1 MELKFQI
8 QGQGQDILLLHGWG
22 GSINSL
28 EPLAQALAARGYR
41 TINIEWPGAG
51 SSAVP
56 PKPLYLSDY
65 AGLLQKIVTKLDLT
79 DPIAL
84 GHSFGGKVLLRT
96 ALLQP
101 QLFSKLI
108 IVNASGIKPKNS
120 FKKKVFRGISKG
132 AATLEKIPGVSKISG
147 GLKHAYYKFLV
158 GELDYYK
165 AGPMRETFK
174 NIIAEDLDNELSNI
188 STPTMIIWGK
198 EDKITP
204 IWMGEKMHSLIGDS
218 KLEIVEGK
226 GHGLPLI
233 AADHVSE
240 LVSNYLHQ

>member
-22 GSINSL
+22 GSIKSL
-28 EPLAQALAARGYR
+28 EPLAQALSARGFR

-51 SSAVP
+51 SSALP
-56 PKPLYLSDY
+56 PQPLKLADY
-65 AGLLQKIVTKLDLT
+65 AELLKKIITKLDLT

-84 GHSFGGKVLLRT
+84 GHSFGGKVLLK
-96 ALLQP
+96 ASLLHP
-101 QLFSKLI
+101 HLFSKLI

-120 FKKKVFRGISKG
+120 FKKKVFKGISKG
-132 AATLEKIPGVSKISG
+132 ASTFEKIPGVSKISG
-147 GLKHAYYKFLV
+147 GLRHAYYKFLV
-158 GELDYYK
+158 RELDYYK

-174 NIIAEDLDNELSNI
+174 NIIAEDLDNDLDNI
-188 STPTMIIWGK
+188 KTPTLLIWGK

-204 IWMGEKMHSLIGDS
+204 LWMGEKMHSLIAGS
-218 KLEIVEGK
+218 ELKVVEGK

-233 AADHVSE
+233 AAEQVSE
-240 LVSNYLHQ
+240 LVSDYLHK